1 MISIRGGRKLNES
14 SLKPK
19 LYLETTI
26 PSYYAAR
33 PSKDVVIAGHQYT
46 TREWWET
53 RIGDYDVFVSELVFK
68 EAARGD
74 SDAAGRR
81 CALIEGFPILG
92 ITQAAL
98 DLAAIYL
105 AELQVPP
112 NAEADALHLALATL
126 NSMDYLLTWNCRHI
140 ARGSVIRS
148 LPVVNSKYGYG
159 TPAICTPEELL
170 YENPGIVD

>member
-1 MISIRGGRKLNES
+1 LIEPHP
-14 SLKPK
+14 KPK

-26 PSYYAAR
+26 PSYYSAR

-53 RIGDYDVFVSELVFK
+53 CIGDYDVFVSELVFK
-68 EAARGD
+68 EASRGD
-74 SDAAGRR
+74 PDAAGRR
-81 CALIEGFPILG
+81 RALIEGFPVLG
-92 ITQAAL
+92 VTQAAL

-105 AELQVPP
+105 AELHVPP

-126 NSMDYLLTWNCRHI
+126 NSMDYLLTWNCRHT